1 MGARTLHR
9 KSNKRWLRFMGTG
22 LGVAIAAGATG
33 WAIGATLVGGGA
45 ATDQVE
51 QSIWI
56 QAEDSSIGSALNL
69 STTVK
74 QPVRVVASNHLT
86 GVVSAVDTGEKKS
99 GDKLYSVS
107 GKDVHVIQGSTPFYQ
122 DIAPKSSGQN
132 VKQVE
137 AFLKSLNFFTGT
149 PDSSYDAGTARAIKA
164 WQTSTG
170 QKPDGVIELGRMVA
184 ISSLPAQ
191 IDLSEA
197 ISPGKQLAGGEDAVM
212 AASGKRTFTLSLT
225 AEQAAMIPQ
234 DSVVEV
240 QHEKSIWKSV
250 IAQTSNE
257 DTGNIVHTLS
267 AQDGGEVCGAQ
278 CTELPSGSNV
288 TLRSKVI
295 VVPATSGI
303 GIPAAAITTD
313 PSGQTQVTTES
324 GPTHVKVLASGQ
336 GIVIVDG
343 LEAGTKVR
351 VLEVSTK
358 TP

>member
-9 KSNKRWLRFMGTG
+9 KRNSRWFKFVGAG
-22 LGVAIAAGATG
+22 AGIAIAAGATG
-33 WAIGATLVGGGA
+33 WAIGVTLVGGGPVA
-45 ATDQVE
+45 DETE
-51 QSIWI
+51 QSVWV
-56 QAEDSSIGSALNL
+56 QAEESSIGSALNL

-86 GVVSAVDTGEKKS
+86 GVVSAVDAGEKKL
-99 GDKLYSVS
+99 GDKLYSVA
-107 GKDVHVIQGSTPFYQ
+107 GKDVYVIQGGTPFYQ

-132 VKQVE
+132 VKQFE
-137 AFLKSLNFFTGT
+137 GFLKSLDFFAGT
-149 PDSSYDAGTARAIKA
+149 PDGIYDAATAQAIKA
-164 WQTSTG
+164 WQRSTG
-170 QKPDGVIELGRMVA
+170 QKPDGVIELGRVVA

-191 IDLSEA
+191 IELAEA

-225 AEQAAMIPQ
+225 TEQAAMIPQ

-240 QHEKSIWKSV
+240 QHEKSIWKAV
-250 IAQTSNE
+250 IAQTSSE
-257 DTGNIVHTLS
+257 DSGNVVHTLS
-267 AQDGGEVCGAQ
+267 AQDGAEVCGAQ
-278 CTELPSGSNV
+278 CADLPSGSNV

-313 PSGQTQVTTES
+313 PSGQAQVTTES
-324 GPTHVKVLASGQ
+324 GSVNVTVLASGQ

-343 LEAGTKVR
+343 LDAGAKVR
-351 VLEVSTK
+351 VLEASPK
-358 TP
+358 AP